1 MSLHY
6 EITADNSDFKRK
18 FAEVRQEI
26 RSSEATAT
34 RTSQMIGGA
43 VRQMT
48 AALGGLFAISTAQKI
63 VSEVQK
69 VRDEFVSLGIAF
81 ETMLGSKEKAD
92 KIMAQAVRT
101 AATTPFDL
109 TQVAQGYKQLLAYG
123 LEAEKLD
130 DSLRSLGDVA
140 SGVGAPLNDLVY
152 LYGTLKASGRVM
164 TMDIRQ
170 FAGRGIPI
178 YEELAKV
185 LGTTTQGVM
194 ELVSAGKVGFA
205 DVEKAFQNMTSAG
218 GRFDN
223 LMAKQSATIA
233 GMKAEL
239 GDAVDMLKN
248 EYGKKM
254 EPLMKAS
261 LKTQILIVENFNDI
275 ANTIVGLAA
284 AYGAYRAVLMAVAAA
299 ERFNLMILRQAVLEK
314 KLAAASTHAL
324 SNAEAI
330 AIARTKLLT
339 IAKQGLGKSLKSLGA
354 ALTPSPY
361 ALVAAAVAG
370 LVFATYKLTTAASG
384 AESVTKALNKA
395 QQDRIETTE
404 KERGAVEKMMQ
415 TLNDETKTRRE
426 RQSVLRELQ
435 KLYPDIFSSL
445 DLETVK
451 YQNLKDILRE
461 VNELLDTKSK
471 NQITHDIDLG
481 KQLLEDLEK
490 YKFMISFSFRKKV
503 LDYLGIEGF
512 WERANI
518 EAIDL
523 AGLLRQKIRGLGDQ
537 LRQIEEDSFDALP
550 REEKLNI
557 KMKERNK
564 LLKEY
569 NDLHMNQ
576 NLYLPGL
583 FDLMEM
589 ELEEKIRSVEKEI
602 KEYGETIE
610 VTTFKNKAYWE
621 KEKEAAEEALA
632 ALSTNTNSAEEFAEA
647 QSKILEIQKEL
658 DKYGVSK
665 PIEVKKEEEE
675 KVYSKQN
682 KEYWENERRMA
693 EQALSDLTKEDSV
706 EKWEEAKTRILA
718 IQKEID
724 AYQVKPPEEEPE
736 DTRAAD
742 EERAW
747 NEYFLKWG
755 DFQEKRLALQKQYDL
770 DFAEAK
776 TEGEKKGLAKQL
788 EADLNE
794 LDIREFESE
803 LNLAD
808 IFSNIDEKSTASI
821 KILRDKLAA
830 YIENAAKSM
839 TPEQLKPI
847 ADALLNMDKIL
858 KDRDPMKGLS
868 KSISEAKSAFS
879 VYKQA
884 QKDGLDEET
893 IAKFKAAF
901 QDAMSSVA
909 ANIDNV
915 MGHFNEFGN
924 IAVDG
929 ISIFSDS
936 AGDMVGDILD
946 IASGAGE
953 AGLGVAQLMSGDIIN
968 GAKNLA
974 KGIVSVVDGITKMHD
989 KSKERHIAKLQ
1000 ENIDLLQESYANLSK
1015 EIEKAYSHDASN
1027 LIEQSNVMLRQRQ
1040 TAIRQQ
1046 IAEEKAKKKT
1056 DENRIKEWEKEISK
1070 IDDMIADNKVKAVD
1084 AIFGSDVKSAI
1095 DDFANAYVSAW
1106 GAGEDKISSVKES
1119 VKKMIQG
1126 VITEMLKADLA
1137 PTVEALRDKIKY
1149 FMTDGI
1155 IDDWERAQLDKLIE
1169 EETKRIDSKYGWADS
1184 FMKNEKD
1191 QERQGGASYGAY
1203 EKITHDQADRID
1215 GKLTG
1220 IHLNTSG
1227 ILETNRGL
1235 KSVADETYKL
1245 IFIQMEYLERI
1256 RDNTSLI
1263 RDTNTKLDKIILN
1276 TNKL

>member
-1 MSLHY
+1 MSVHY
-6 EITADNSDFKRK
+6 EITADNSDFKKK

-26 RSSEATAT
+26 RDSETTAT
-34 RTSQMIGGA
+34 RTSQMVGGA

-63 VSEVQK
+63 VAEVQK

-92 KIMAQAVRT
+92 EIMAQAVRT

-109 TQVAQGYKQLLAYG
+109 AQVAQGYRQLLAYG
-123 LEAEKLD
+123 LEVEKLD

-185 LGTTTQGVM
+185 LGTSVDGVM
-194 ELVSAGKVGFA
+194 EFVSAGKVGFA
-205 DVEKAFQNMTSAG
+205 EVEKAFQNMTSAG

-248 EYGKKM
+248 EYGEKM

-261 LKTQILIVENFNDI
+261 LETQILIVENFNDI

-299 ERFNLMILRQAVLEK
+299 ERFNLMILRQAALEK

-330 AIARTKLLT
+330 DIARTKLLT

-354 ALTPSPY
+354 ALTPNPY
-361 ALVAAAVAG
+361 TLVAAAVAG
-370 LVFATYKLTTAASG
+370 LVFATYKMITAASG
-384 AESVTKALNKA
+384 AESVTKALDKA
-395 QQDRIETTE
+395 QQDRIETIE
-404 KERGAVEKMMQ
+404 KERVAVEKLMQ

-426 RQSVLRELQ
+426 RQSALKELQ

-445 DLETVK
+445 DLETIK

-481 KQLLEDLEK
+481 KQLLEDLENK
-490 YKFMISFSFRKKV
+490 PIVSVPMRNKV
-503 LDYLGIEGF
+503 IDYLGIEGF
-512 WERANI
+512 WEKANI
-518 EAIDL
+518 GAADL
-523 AGLLRQKIRGLGDQ
+523 AGLLRQKIRGNEDQ
-537 LRQIEEDSFDALP
+537 LRQIEDDSFDALP

-557 KMKERNK
+557 KMEERNK
-564 LLKEY
+564 LLNEY
-569 NDLHMNQ
+569 NELFKNQ
-576 NLYLPGL
+576 PLDPFNLI
-583 FDLMEM
+583 DLMEM
-589 ELEEKIRSVEKEI
+589 EDKIRSVEKEI
-602 KEYGETIE
+602 KEYGESIENTI
-610 VTTFKNKAYWE
+610 FKNKAYWE

-632 ALSTNTNSAEEFAEA
+632 ELSTNTNSAEEFAEA

-665 PIEVKKEEEE
+665 PIEIKKEEE
-675 KVYSKQN
+675 KVYTKQN
-682 KEYWENERRMA
+682 KEYWDNEKKLA
-693 EQALSDLTKEDSV
+693 EQALADLTKEDSV

-724 AYQVKPPEEEPE
+724 AYQAKPREEEPE
-736 DTRAAD
+736 DTRAA
-742 EERAW
+742 EEEKAW

-755 DFQEKRLALQKQYDL
+755 DFEEKKLALQKQYDL

-776 TEGEKKGLAKQL
+776 NEGEKKGLANQL

-794 LDIREFESE
+794 LDIREFESK

-830 YIENAAKSM
+830 YIENAAGSM
-839 TPEQLKPI
+839 SPEQLKPI
-847 ADALLNMDKIL
+847 ADALLDMDKIL
-858 KDRDPMKGLS
+858 KNRDPVKGMS
-868 KSISEAKSAFS
+868 KSVSEAKAAYSI
-879 VYKQA
+879 YKQA

-893 IAKFKAAF
+893 IAKYKADF

-915 MGHFNEFGN
+915 MGHFNDFGN

-936 AGDMVGDILD
+936 AGDMAGDLLD

-953 AGLGVAQLMSGDIIN
+953 AGKGVAQLMSGDIIN
-968 GAKNLA
+968 GSKNLA
-974 KGIVSVVDGITKMHD
+974 KGIVSVVGGIAKMQD

-1000 ENIDLLQESYANLSK
+1000 EKIDLLQESYAKLSK

-1027 LIEQSNVMLRQRQ
+1027 LIEQSNVMLKQRQ

-1046 IAEEKAKKKT
+1046 IAEEKSKKKT
-1056 DENRIKEWEKEISK
+1056 DKNRIKEWEKEISQ

-1106 GAGEDKISSVKES
+1106 GAGEDKISAVKES

-1126 VITEMLKADLA
+1126 VITEMIKADLA
-1137 PTVEALRDKIKY
+1137 PTVEALREEIKY

-1155 IDDWERAQLDKLIE
+1155 IDEWEQAQLDKLIE
-1169 EETKRIDSKYGWADS
+1169 EETKRIEDKYGWADD
-1184 FMKNEKD
+1184 FMKDEKD
-1191 QERQGGASYGAY
+1191 KEKQGGASYGAY
-1203 EKITHDQADRID
+1203 EKITHEQADKID

-1263 RDTNTKLDKIILN
+1263 RDTNTKLDKVIQN

>member
-6 EITADNSDFKRK
+6 EVTADNSDFKKK

-26 RSSEATAT
+26 RDSEATAT
-34 RTSQMIGGA
+34 RTSQMIGSA

-48 AALGGLFAISTAQKI
+48 AALGGLFAISTARKI
-63 VSEVQK
+63 VDEVQII
-69 VRDEFVSLGIAF
+69 RDEFVSLGIAF

-123 LEAEKLD
+123 LEVEKLD

-185 LGTTTQGVM
+185 LGTSVEGVRDF
-194 ELVSAGKVGFA
+194 VSAGKVGFA
-205 DVEKAFQNMTSAG
+205 DVEKAFRSMTSEG

-223 LMAKQSATIA
+223 LMAKQSDTIV
-233 GMKAEL
+233 GMKNEL
-239 GDAVDMLKN
+239 GDALDMLKN
-248 EYGKKM
+248 EYGEKM
-254 EPLMKAS
+254 EPAMKAS
-261 LKTQILIVENFNDI
+261 LETQILIVDNFNDI
-275 ANTIVGLAA
+275 ASTIVGLAA
-284 AYGAYRAVLMAVAAA
+284 AYGSYRAVLMAVAAA
-299 ERFNLMILRQAVLEK
+299 ERFNLMILRQAALEK

-330 AIARTKLLT
+330 EIARTKLLT

-354 ALTPSPY
+354 ALTPNPY
-361 ALVAAAVAG
+361 TLVAAAVAG
-370 LVFATYKLTTAASG
+370 LVFATYKMVTAASG
-384 AESVTKALNKA
+384 AESVTKALDKA
-395 QQDRIETTE
+395 QQDRIETIE
-404 KERGAVEKMMQ
+404 KEREAVEKMMQ

-426 RQSVLRELQ
+426 RQSALKDLQ

-445 DLETVK
+445 DLETIK

-471 NQITHDIDLG
+471 NQITRDIDLG

-490 YKFMISFSFRKKV
+490 SKFMFSDPMRNKV

-512 WERANI
+512 WEKAKI
-518 EAIDL
+518 GASDL
-523 AGLLRQKIRGLGDQ
+523 AGLLRQKIRGNEAQ
-537 LRQIEEDSFDALP
+537 LKKIEEDYFEGLP

-557 KMKERNK
+557 KIEERNK
-564 LLKEY
+564 LLNEY
-569 NDLHMNQ
+569 NELFK
-576 NLYLPGL
+576 NLDPSNLI
-583 FDLMEM
+583 DLME
-589 ELEEKIRSVEKEI
+589 LEDIIYSVEKEI
-602 KEYGETIE
+602 KEYGET
-610 VTTFKNKAYWE
+610 TKDTLFKNKAYWE

-647 QSKILEIQKEL
+647 QSKVLAIQKEL

-665 PIEVKKEEEE
+665 PSEEKKEEE

-682 KEYWENERRMA
+682 KEYWENEKKLA

-724 AYQVKPPEEEPE
+724 AYQAKPREEEPE
-736 DTRAAD
+736 DTRAA
-742 EERAW
+742 EEEKAW
-747 NEYFLKWG
+747 NEYFLRWG
-755 DFQEKRLALQKQYDL
+755 DFEEKKLALQKQYDL

-776 TEGEKKGLAKQL
+776 NEGEKKGLAKQL
-788 EADLNE
+788 ETDLNE
-794 LDIREFESE
+794 LDIREFESK

-830 YIENAAKSM
+830 YIENAAGSM
-839 TPEQLKPI
+839 SPEQLKPI

-858 KDRDPMKGLS
+858 KDRDPVKGIS
-868 KSISEAKSAFS
+868 KSISGAKVAFS
-879 VYKQA
+879 KYKQA

-893 IAKFKAAF
+893 IAKSKAAF
-901 QDAMSSVA
+901 QDAMASVA
-909 ANIDNV
+909 ANIENV

-924 IAVDG
+924 IAVDS

-936 AGDMVGDILD
+936 AGEMAGDLLD

-953 AGLGVAQLMSGDIIN
+953 AGMGVAQLMSGDIIN

-974 KGIVSVVDGITKMHD
+974 KGIVSVVGGIAKMQD

-1000 ENIDLLQESYANLSK
+1000 ENIDRLQESYAKLSK

-1027 LIEQSNVMLRQRQ
+1027 LIEQSNVMLKQRQ

-1046 IAEEKAKKKT
+1046 IAEEKSKKKT
-1056 DENRIKEWEKEISK
+1056 DKNRIKKWEKEISE

-1106 GAGEDKISSVKES
+1106 GAGEDKISAVKGS

-1155 IDDWERAQLDKLIE
+1155 IDDWEQAQLDKLIE
-1169 EETKRIDSKYGWADS
+1169 GETKRIDNKYGWADD
-1184 FMKNEKD
+1184 FMKDEKD
-1191 QERQGGASYGAY
+1191 KERQGGASYGAY
-1203 EKITHDQADRID
+1203 EKITHEQADKID

-1263 RDTNTKLDKIILN
+1263 RDTNTKLDKVIQN